1 MKNTRLFSLLFAAG
15 SLVGCNNN
23 ALLEPEFPEYL
34 LIDGDTVRI
43 REDIGK
49 RYLSPHDFSTII
61 VGDTLVVPNY
71 KKRIKQPLS
80 KPNEELLKKGIE
92 DPDLIGKPLRVIAT
106 GFFSRNGTAIN
117 NEEIEYSISN
127 IIVNQ
132 MGVEFKNPYF
142 DKDDFNGV
150 FTYVPTNFNPTGGPL
165 PKFKAAKNNLAID
178 YFEKDGSP
186 VLRKLHQD
194 RVDNLLLFMDEKTWL
209 ERLNSKL
216 NYEQTVLHEKFDF
229 MINISPNDDMMSKGL
244 EGYEPWKPLKSPW
257 DQSYRSSK
265 LDMFSEVIKREN
277 VKGILIN
284 SRITIPGLML
294 ELIPVEDVRRELEKY
309 QKGRLLD
316 KDAVVIYPT
325 SKIDSLLGPNV
336 NMNLKPYISSN
347 EKILDY
353 SSTDPQKRVEVYD
366 SPKRSKL
373 AEQLNW
379 PELDINYIHTQIY
392 LGKYISPDGVR
403 VNYKDIHDE
412 GFLNFSKLR
421 NIILANE
428 ALKAIN
434 EYYGTSF
441 SYINTRGYLRATSL

>member
-1 MKNTRLFSLLFAAG
+1 MKKIRLLNLLLVVSSLM
-15 SLVGCNNN
+15 SCHTDV
-23 ALLEPEFPEYL
+23 LLEPEFPEYWM
-34 LIDGDTVRI
+34 INGDTVRI

-80 KPNEELLKKGIE
+80 KQNEELLKKGME

-142 DKDDFNGV
+142 DSNDFNGV
-150 FTYVPTNFNPTGGPL
+150 FTYVPTTFNPTGGPV

-186 VLRKLHQD
+186 VLRKLNQD
-194 RVDNLLLFMDEKTWL
+194 RVDNLLLFTDEKTWL

-229 MINISPNDDMMSKGL
+229 MINISPNDDYMMNKGL
-244 EGYEPWKPLKSPW
+244 EDYEPWKPLKSPW
-257 DQSYRSSK
+257 DQSYRSAK
-265 LDMFSEVIKREN
+265 LDMLSEIIKRKG

-284 SRITIPGLML
+284 SRITTPSLML
-294 ELIPVEDVRRELEKY
+294 ELIPVEDVRKELEKY

-316 KDAVVIYPT
+316 KDAVIIYPT
-325 SKIDSLLGPNV
+325 SKIDSLLGTNV
-336 NMNLKPYISSN
+336 NMNLKPYISRN

-353 SSTDPQKRVEVYD
+353 SSTDPQKRIEVYD
-366 SPKRSKL
+366 RPKRSKL

-379 PELDINYIHTQIY
+379 PELDVNYIHTQIY
-392 LGKYISPDGVR
+392 LGKYISPDGVKI
-403 VNYKDIHDE
+403 NYKDIYEED
-412 GFLNFSKLR
+412 FLNFSKLR

-428 ALKAIN
+428 ALKTIN

-441 SYINTRGYLRATSL
+441 SYINTREFLK